1 MQSGSPLGNWAINRE
16 PARQAK
22 RFAAKFNCSE
32 GSTKEMAACMKKID
46 AFTLMTAHKE
56 ILVKAT

>member
-16 PARQAK
+16 PAKQAA

-32 GSTKEMAACMKKID
+32 TDTEEMVACLKKID
-46 AFTLMTAHKE
+46 AHTLVSAHKE
-56 ILVKAT
+56 MLV